1 MNDLIV
7 YVLAASAT
15 KVRHAKKK
23 KTQERQHL
31 VVYFFILLAAH
42 PAKNKNKTLP
52 NNQ

>member
-23 KTQERQHL
+23 KNTRETALGCLFLYL
-31 VVYFFILLAAH
+31 VSCSSGKKQKQNT
-42 PAKNKNKTLP
+42 P
-52 NNQ
+52 